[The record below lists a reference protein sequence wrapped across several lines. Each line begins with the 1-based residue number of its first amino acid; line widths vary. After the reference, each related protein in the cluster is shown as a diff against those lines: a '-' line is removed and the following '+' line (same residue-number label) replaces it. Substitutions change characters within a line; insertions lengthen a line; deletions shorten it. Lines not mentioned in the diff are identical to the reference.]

1 MMTDGKYLVTTS
13 FKYAMKYSPER
24 FRDEEITKQR
34 IKKKKEKKKKGTEWQ
49 KKMKYVTLNELIKSF
64 IGTIIIIIIGKESR
78 HSCRDNKSSVTC
90 S

>member
-34 IKKKKEKKKKGTEWQ
+34 IKKKKGTEWQ

-64 IGTIIIIIIGKESR
+64 IGTIIIIIIIGKESR

>member
-34 IKKKKEKKKKGTEWQ
+34 IKKKKGTEWQ

>member
-34 IKKKKEKKKKGTEWQ
+34 IKKKKGTEWQ

-78 HSCRDNKSSVTC
+78 HSCRDNKSSATC

>member
-34 IKKKKEKKKKGTEWQ
+34 IKKKKGTEWQ

-78 HSCRDNKSSVTC
+78 HSCCRDNKSSATC